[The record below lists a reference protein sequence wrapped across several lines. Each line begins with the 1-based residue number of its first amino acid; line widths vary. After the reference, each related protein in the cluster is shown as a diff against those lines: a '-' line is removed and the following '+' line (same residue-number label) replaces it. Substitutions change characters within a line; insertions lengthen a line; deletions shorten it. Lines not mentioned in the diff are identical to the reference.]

1 MRKRSHGCLDRAAAT
16 IAAGLTAGALLLPAW
31 GQVRPG
37 RQSNG
42 GVLLPTGQRITPAGT
57 QLVLNSLPMAAEL
70 SPDGRHLLVLQAGY
84 ETPSLTVIDTSAMTT
99 LHRIELPDAWLGLTF
114 NHRGDKVFVSGGAR
128 GSVWEL
134 AFRDGRLEFDREFP
148 IARRSA
154 GDTVAMIGDVRL
166 DPDDRMLYAL
176 DLFRNRIIVLNTQ
189 SGLTLAEFRSGEAPY
204 RARLTPDGEHLV
216 VSHWGEAFLGVYRL
230 SERRLVERIAVG
242 QHPADL
248 LIVPGEVEAPGS
260 GFEDSNE
267 RLFAARLFVT
277 CAHSDNLWTFGI
289 TDRNRFE
296 LLDVLPVAPRPGSP
310 LGSLPSAL
318 GRSSDAAEL
327 YVANAGNNTILVAD
341 IQEAFPELSG
351 VVPTGW
357 FPTAVLG
364 LADGGLAYLS
374 GKGDTEHG
382 GLAGV
387 LPALNDEQLAF
398 LTSAAVANLR
408 EPARVGVPPPA
419 AVRRVIVVFSDARGP
434 AWRRLRRES
443 VFLSG
448 YVPAARGEVGQLAWL
463 TSAMETDFFVKLGP
477 AVASGRVGETDL
489 GAAGKAALPVAGTL
503 WSNAADASETSET
516 YGIAGGPPLDVLV
529 HKVDS
534 ASELARLTVI
544 RIRGL
549 PDEQDMAL
557 SRLMS
562 ALEAH
567 PNYSSTVAFVVPV
580 SGADGVMVSGA
591 TKAGISVSRDF
602 VSAAAL
608 LRTIEWLL
616 GLRPMTQ
623 FDQAARPLTE
633 LFTRDP

>member
-1 MRKRSHGCLDRAAAT
+1 MRKRSHGGLDRAAAR
-16 IAAGLTAGALLLPAW
+16 IAAGLTAAALLLPAW

-42 GVLLPTGQRITPAGT
+42 SVLLPTGQPITPAGT

-84 ETPSLTVIDTSAMTT
+84 ETPSLTVIDTGATEA
-99 LHRIELPDAWLGLTF
+99 LQRIELPDAWLGLTF
-114 NHRGDKVFVSGGAR
+114 NRGGDKVFVSGGAR

-134 AFRDGRLEFDREFP
+134 SFRDGTLEFGREFP

-154 GDTVAMIGDVRL
+154 SGTAALIGDLRL

-176 DLFRNRIIVLNTQ
+176 DLLRNRIIVLNTQ
-189 SGLTLAEFRSGEAPY
+189 SGLALGEFRSGEAPY

-230 SERRLVERIAVG
+230 SERRLVERIPVG

-248 LIVPGEVEAPGS
+248 LVVPGEVEAPGS
-260 GFEDSNE
+260 GFEGDDE
-267 RLFAARLFVT
+267 RRFAARLFAA

-318 GRSSDAAEL
+318 GRSADGAEL
-327 YVANAGNNTILVAD
+327 YIANAGNNTILIAD
-341 IQEAFPELSG
+341 IQEAFPELRG

-387 LPALNDEQLAF
+387 LPALNGEQLAF

-408 EPARVGVPPPA
+408 EPARVGASPPG
-419 AVRRVIVVFSDARGP
+419 AVRHVVVVFSDARGQ
-434 AWRRLRRES
+434 AWHRLRSES
-443 VFLSG
+443 VYLSG
-448 YVPAARGEVGQLAWL
+448 YVPAALGELGQLAWL

-477 AVASGRVGETDL
+477 AAAAGRLTATDL
-489 GAAGKAALPVAGTL
+489 VNAGKAALPVAGTL
-503 WSNAADASETSET
+503 WSNAGDASVTSET
-516 YGIAGGPPLDVLV
+516 YGIAGGPALDALV
-529 HKVDS
+529 RKVER
-534 ASELARLTVI
+534 ASELARLTVV
-544 RIRGL
+544 RLRGPL
-549 PDEQDMAL
+549 DEQDMAL
-557 SRLMS
+557 GRLMS

-567 PNYSSTVAFVVPV
+567 PGNSSTATFVAPV
-580 SGADGVMVSGA
+580 SGADGALVVGA
-591 TKAGISVSRDF
+591 AAAGTSVRREF
-602 VSAAAL
+602 VSAPAL
-608 LRTIEWLL
+608 VRTVEWLL

-623 FDQAARPLTE
+623 FDQEARPLAE
-633 LFTRDP
+633 LFTKAP